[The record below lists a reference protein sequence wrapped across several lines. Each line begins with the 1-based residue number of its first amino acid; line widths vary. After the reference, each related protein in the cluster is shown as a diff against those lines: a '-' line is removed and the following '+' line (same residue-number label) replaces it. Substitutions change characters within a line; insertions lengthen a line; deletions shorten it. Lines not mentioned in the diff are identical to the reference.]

1 MKNNKRNSGGAPIV
15 VPTRLVRIMASD
27 LFRESVAKYKGNA
40 AVQSAMAD
48 FIEFKRANPLFP
60 FGAKDRPF
68 KHDPLKGI
76 YHAGLTF
83 DVSVL
88 YTISG
93 NNPNIITLYGIFS
106 HDELGT
112 GTPRNPNRQKNVH
125 KRITNT
131 GGIAPL
137 TPLDEKVTS

>member
-1 MKNNKRNSGGAPIV
+1 MKNNKRNSGAAPIV
-15 VPTRLVRIMASD
+15 VPKRLVRIMASD
-27 LFRESVAKYKGNA
+27 LFRETVTKYKGNA
-40 AVQSAMAD
+40 AVQTAMAD
-48 FIEFKRANPLFP
+48 FIEFKRANPLVP
-60 FGAKDRPF
+60 YGSKDRPF

-93 NNPNIITLYGIFS
+93 NNPNIITLYGIYS
-106 HDELGT
+106 HDETGT
-112 GTPRNPNRQKNVH
+112 GTPRNSKRQKQVH
-125 KRITNT
+125 SRITNT

-137 TPLDEKVTS
+137 TPLDEQVG